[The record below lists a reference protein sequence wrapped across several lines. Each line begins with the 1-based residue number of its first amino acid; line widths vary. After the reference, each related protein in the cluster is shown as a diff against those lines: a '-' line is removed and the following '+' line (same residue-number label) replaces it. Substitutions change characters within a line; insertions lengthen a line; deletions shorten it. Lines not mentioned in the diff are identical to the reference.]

1 MVDRNVVEGTI
12 ENLGGKVE
20 EAAGYV
26 TGDPGA
32 RVEGRVR
39 QMAGKAQTAY
49 GKAAQRVEGAARQRP
64 LPARR

>member
-39 QMAGKAQTAY
+39 QVAGKAQAAY
-49 GKAAQRVEGAARQRP
+49 GKGGCSAVDRRRP
-64 LPARR
+64 GIGLSLR